1 MTSGITLSASV
12 RNNLLS
18 LQGTAKMMS
27 ETQNRLATGNKVNS
41 AVDNATSF
49 FTAAGLTNRANDLS
63 GLQDDMG
70 LAVKT
75 VKAAST
81 GIDGISK
88 LVTQAKSIVN
98 QAKQITGEATTGKAT
113 TTVTIASAG
122 QKLVGSAGTLTFAAS
137 AVLSI
142 DVSGVSSTLVTAS
155 AGTSVQDVLDAVN
168 AIDGLSAT
176 LTSGKIEIS
185 DAQGREVSFKDA
197 AKKITSTADL
207 ALTGGKTAA
216 ADKIEKQADFV
227 TQYNDLRNQ
236 IDQLA
241 SDSSFNGVNLLNGQN
256 LTVNFNA
263 TGTSSLAL
271 KGVDMTAGGSK
282 LSLAEVDATTLTDG
296 TAASALSSA
305 TTALRTQSST
315 FGSNLAVIQNRQ
327 DFTQATIDNLGAGA
341 GDLTLADTN
350 QEGANLLAL
359 QTRQSLATTA
369 LSLSNQAQ
377 SSILSILR

>member
-18 LQGTAKMMS
+18 LQNTAKMMS

-49 FTAAGLTNRANDLS
+49 FTAAGLSNRANDLS
-63 GLQDDMG
+63 ALQDDMG

-81 GIDGISK
+81 GLDGITK

-98 QAKQITGEATTGKAT
+98 QAKQVKGEATAT
-113 TTVTIASAG
+113 TATDTATLDGNTPGSKAFTVN
-122 QKLVGSAGTLTFAAS
+122 
-137 AVLSI
+137 
-142 DVSGVSSTLVTAS
+142 
-155 AGTSVQDVLDAVN
+155 GTSVNIV
-168 AIDGLSAT
+168 T
-176 LTSGKIEIS
+176 
-185 DAQGREVSFKDA
+185 
-197 AKKITSTADL
+197 TADATTNAAAIAAGLNGAIEGLTVTSSGADLSFSL
-207 ALTGGKTAA
+207 ASGEDIVVAGAGATDSGIATTHTGGTTAA
-216 ADKIEKQADFV
+216 ADKATKLTDFV
-227 TQYNDLRNQ
+227 TQYNDLRDQ
-236 IDQLA
+236 VDQLA
-241 SDSSFNGVNLLNGQN
+241 ADSSFNGVNLLGSQN
-256 LTVNFNA
+256 LTVNFNSS
-263 TGTSSLAL
+263 GSSSLAL
-271 KGVDMTAGGSK
+271 TGVDMSAGGSK
-282 LSLAEVDATTLTDG
+282 LGLASIDATTLVDG
-296 TAASALSSA
+296 TAASALSTA
-305 TTALRTQSST
+305 TSTLRAQAST

-327 DFTQATIDNLGAGA
+327 DFTQGTIDNLQAGA